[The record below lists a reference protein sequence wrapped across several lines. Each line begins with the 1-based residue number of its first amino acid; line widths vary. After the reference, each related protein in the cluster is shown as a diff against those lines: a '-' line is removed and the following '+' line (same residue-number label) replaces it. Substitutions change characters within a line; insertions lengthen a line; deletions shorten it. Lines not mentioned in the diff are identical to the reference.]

1 MPLSELTL
9 RRRVMFHEVDSAG
22 IVHFSNY
29 FRYMEE
35 AEHALWRDGRPQ
47 HRVARCQ
54 RRLPRVSAAFDYH
67 RPLKFEDEFDARIRI
82 VSIRE
87 KSMRYVCTLTRGGEQ
102 IATGTITVVC
112 VSRDQ
117 DGVMKARPFHQTL
130 PRRFEVAAEAEASV
144 DAGGRTARSQSPG
157 GVSGASPLGV
167 AAEDRRAKSVLHAQV
182 SRRLVL
188 TSPRCGFRSDFGQ
201 LPLTTK
207 AELNA
212 DQAANP
218 PWGTALTEPLA
229 NYTRYCQT
237 SSSTGRPLRWIDTN
251 ESWQWLLECWKA
263 VYRGAG
269 VKAGERVFFP
279 FSFGPFL
286 GFWAG
291 FEAGPQI
298 GLHCVPGGGMSS
310 QIRLSMIEAI
320 GATVVCCTPTYAL
333 RLAEIAEHER
343 RKPLSEGT
351 VRTLIVA
358 GEPGGSIPATRER
371 IERSWGARVIDHHG
385 LTEVGPVSFEC
396 LEAPGSLHINE
407 AEFIAEVLDSQTG
420 REVSDGQTG
429 ELVITNLGR
438 TASPVIRYRTGDIV
452 VRRSEPCRCGR
463 TWARLEGGIL
473 SRADDMVNIRGVNVY
488 PVGIESVVRR
498 LTEVVEFR
506 SIVSRQGSMR
516 SLRLEIEVAPEF
528 EDSNAVASRVAYH
541 LREAL
546 GLSVNVQV
554 VESGTLPRF
563 EMKANRFVV
572 EA

>member
-1 MPLSELTL
+1 MLEVEQLDRSRLAECQGRRLSELLQAIHGRNQFYTRKL
-9 RRRVMFHEVDSAG
+9 QDAG
-22 IVHFSNY
+22 IDISSLRFPED
-29 FRYMEE
+29 FR
-35 AEHALWRDGRPQ
+35 
-47 HRVARCQ
+47 
-54 RRLPRVSAAFDYH
+54 
-67 RPLKFEDEFDARIRI
+67 
-82 VSIRE
+82 
-87 KSMRYVCTLTRGGEQ
+87 
-102 IATGTITVVC
+102 TV
-112 VSRDQ
+112 
-117 DGVMKARPFHQTL
+117 
-130 PRRFEVAAEAEASV
+130 
-144 DAGGRTARSQSPG
+144 
-157 GVSGASPLGV
+157 
-167 AAEDRRAKSVLHAQV
+167 
-182 SRRLVL
+182 
-188 TSPRCGFRSDFGQ
+188 
-201 LPLTTK
+201 PLTTK

-212 DQAANP
+212 DQAASP
-218 PWGTALTEPLA
+218 PWGTALTEPLGR
-229 NYTRYCQT
+229 YTRYCQT
-237 SSSTGRPLRWIDTN
+237 SSTTGRPLRWIDTN

-263 VYRGAG
+263 VYRGAR
-269 VKAGERVFFP
+269 VKPGDRVFFP

-310 QIRLSMIEAI
+310 QIRLSMIETI

-343 RKPLSEGT
+343 RRPLSEGT
-351 VRTLIVA
+351 VRMLIVA

-396 LEAPGSLHINE
+396 WEAPGSLHINE
-407 AEFIAEVLDSQTG
+407 AEFIAEVIDVLTG
-420 REVSDGQTG
+420 EEVEDGQTG
-429 ELVITNLGR
+429 ELVLTNLGR
-438 TASPVIRYRTGDIV
+438 TASPVIRYRTGDLV
-452 VRRSEPCRCGR
+452 VRRREPCPCGR

-473 SRADDMVNIRGVNVY
+473 GRADDMVNIRGVNVY
-488 PVGIESVVRR
+488 PVGIESVVR
-498 LTEVVEFR
+498 LLPEVVEFR
-506 SIVSRQGSMR
+506 SVVSRQGSMR

-546 GLSVNVQV
+546 GLSVNVLV